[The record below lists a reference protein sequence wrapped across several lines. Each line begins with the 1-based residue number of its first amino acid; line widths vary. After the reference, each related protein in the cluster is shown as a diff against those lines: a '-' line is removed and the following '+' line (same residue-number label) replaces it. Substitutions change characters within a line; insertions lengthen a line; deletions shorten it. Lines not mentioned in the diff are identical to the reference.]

1 MAPAL
6 VKYVAVP
13 INGWTTKSQSSSRSS
28 SCQMR
33 SDWHFFG
40 ASQAMLLRSACCS
53 LVRNDSPVLT
63 PRWPSR
69 YYEQL
74 DLSSQ
79 KNPSKEW
86 QGSSK
91 PKNPVGFISLS
102 VILFLDIRHN
112 QVWNTL
118 KWSDSTWQ
126 YNRVHL
132 SILSCTCTDSPEK
145 PAESK
150 ISCFLCSNFALCPG
164 FIFLTG
170 DIYNKAH
177 IFAIFSKHMNI
188 LLDIQKRTLFV
199 DVCFATQKWCAPG
212 TNIYIYIDR

>member
-1 MAPAL
+1 MKQQCHQKNSKTHLDGFKRLQRLPFLPIASSISHHSPSMAPAL

-132 SILSCTCTDSPEK
+132 SNPFLHLYWFPWKTCW
-145 PAESK
+145 
-150 ISCFLCSNFALCPG
+150 
-164 FIFLTG
+164 
-170 DIYNKAH
+170 
-177 IFAIFSKHMNI
+177 
-188 LLDIQKRTLFV
+188 V
-199 DVCFATQKWCAPG
+199 
-212 TNIYIYIDR
+212 